1 MTQKELERAQ
11 VIAELLAGRWTNQQA
26 ADRLRL
32 STRQIRRLRRKV
44 EAEGPKGLA
53 HKSRSRPSGR
63 ALNPHLKEHVIKLL
77 HERYADFGPTFASEK
92 LSEDLGRA
100 ISRETIRKIQIEIG
114 LRKAKRRKEKRYH
127 PRRPRRACI
136 GELIQIDGSIHDW
149 LEGRGPR
156 MVLIAFV
163 DDATS
168 RVMHARFVKAE
179 STEAYTQ
186 LLLEYFRR
194 HGLPQALYSDKH
206 SIFRQTKGH
215 IRDQGRL
222 TVLGENLERLGVEL
236 ICANSPQAKGRV
248 ERHFS
253 TQQDRLVKEMRLA
266 GISTMEEANQ
276 FLADYLSVHNKK
288 FSVVAESPEDGHV
301 SLKEDLREE
310 DLYIEK
316 ESRKLS
322 KALSFQYENKEYQLV
337 NPPSV
342 NRLQNQRVE
351 IVKLLTGELKVHL
364 QDGTFLAFEE
374 IKVWSASKQ
383 RTLDGKATA
392 VAGLGSKRRKPG
404 RHHPWK

>member
-1 MTQKELERAQ
+1 MSQRELYRAQ
-11 VIAELLAGRWTNQQA
+11 VIIELSAGKLTTRQA
-26 ADRLRL
+26 AERLGL
-32 STRQIRRLRRKV
+32 SVRQVRRQRRLV

-53 HKSRSRPSGR
+53 HRSRSRPSGR
-63 ALNPHLKEHVIKLL
+63 ALGRHLKKRVIELL
-77 HERYADFGPTFASEK
+77 HERYTDFGPTFAAEK
-92 LSEDLGRA
+92 LTKDLGRP

-114 LRKAKRRKEKRYH
+114 LRKPKKRKERRYH

-136 GELIQIDGSIHDW
+136 GELIQIDGSIHNW

-179 STEAYTQ
+179 STEAYTRM
-186 LLLEYFRR
+186 LVEYFKK

-206 SIFRQTKGH
+206 SIFRQTKDH
-215 IRDQGRL
+215 IREQGRL

-266 GISTMEEANQ
+266 GICTMDEANQ
-276 FLADYLSVHNKK
+276 FLTKYLSIHNEK
-288 FSVVAESPEDGHV
+288 FSVEANGSDNGHV
-301 SLKEDLREE
+301 VLANPLTEE
-310 DLYIEK
+310 DFYIEK
-316 ESRKLS
+316 ETRRLS

-342 NRLQNQRVE
+342 RRLQHQSVQV
-351 IVKLLTGELKVHL
+351 VKLLTGELQVRL
-364 QDGTFLAFEE
+364 QDGRCLAFEE
-374 IKVWSASKQ
+374 IRVWSACRQK
-383 RTLDGKATA
+383 TLDGKQAA
-392 VAGLGSKRRKPG
+392 VVSLGSKRRKPG
-404 RHHPWK
+404 KHHPWK

>member
-1 MTQKELERAQ
+1 MTQKELYRAQ
-11 VIAELLAGRWTNQQA
+11 VVIELATGKLTTRQA
-26 ADRLRL
+26 AERLGL
-32 STRQIRRLRRKV
+32 SVRQVRRQRRLV

-63 ALNPHLKEHVIKLL
+63 ALDPRLKKQIIQLL
-77 HERYADFGPTFASEK
+77 HKRYADFGPTFASEK
-92 LSEDLGRA
+92 LAKDIGRP

-114 LRKAKRRKEKRYH
+114 LRKSKRRKERRYH

-156 MVLIAFV
+156 MVLIAFI

-179 STEAYTQ
+179 STEAYTRM
-186 LLLEYFRR
+186 LVEYFKK

-206 SIFRQTKGH
+206 SIFRQTKDH

-236 ICANSPQAKGRV
+236 VCANSPQAKGRV
-248 ERHFS
+248 ERHFG

-266 GISTMEEANQ
+266 GICTMDEANE
-276 FLADYLSVHNKK
+276 FLAEYLSIHNEK
-288 FSVVAESPEDGHV
+288 FSVEADSPENGHV
-301 SLKEDLREE
+301 VLKSPPKEE
-310 DLYIEK
+310 DFYIEK
-316 ESRKLS
+316 ETRRLS

-342 NRLQNQRVE
+342 RRLQHQTVE
-351 IVKLLTGELKVHL
+351 VVRLLTGKLRVRL
-364 QDGTFLAFEE
+364 QDGRLLAFEE
-374 IKVWSASKQ
+374 VRVWSASRQ
-383 RTLDGKATA
+383 RTLDGKQTA
-392 VAGLGSKRRKPG
+392 VVGLGSKRRKPG
-404 RHHPWK
+404 KHHPWK